1 MRNNRW
7 LQLLSLTAVTT
18 IAVGALTLPAFSF
31 DKGSVEK
38 EAVQKETGE
47 KGKGEKGAKLKALAK
62 ARKKAVAYSQ
72 NNASPPEI
80 NPAASNATRNG
91 HKPHQAPDPLQIAAQ
106 VDDLI
111 AAELNKAGV
120 PIAPRCN
127 DEDFL
132 RRASF
137 DIAGVAPTPPDITLF
152 GLDSNSHKRAV
163 TIDRLLASGDYSSNW
178 SRYWHDVIATRSTE
192 TRLQFLFP
200 ALQNFE
206 SWMKSQLAANRPWD
220 EITTAILTATGDI
233 KEHGQTAF
241 IISQRAEPDE
251 VAAETSRIFMG
262 IQLQCANCHD
272 HPTDSWK
279 REQFHSF
286 AAFFPRIQARPKGQ
300 PMMPQTVSLE
310 LVSFTPGPGNG
321 QGRGEFFKRIS
332 ENPDQFIRRMDKDG
346 DHKISREEAKQAPG
360 GQFERLFD
368 FGDADKDGFLTAAE
382 LKKIQP
388 PPQLMQPGRGAA
400 EYHMSDLQHPQAEG
414 KKLDPVFFLG
424 NLKAGSG
431 LSDMERRT
439 VLARYITSPGNP
451 WFAKAFVN
459 RIWGQLVGEG
469 FYMPIDDIGPERT
482 ANHPAALETLSTGFT
497 ASGYDIAWLFRA
509 ITNTEA
515 YQRQIRSHDPN
526 QTIPFAAAAPA
537 RLRADLLYD
546 SIATVLG
553 FKEQDQEQARQAN
566 EMTMGPYRLRGGRR
580 QEFHQLFA
588 FDPSTR
594 PEEINGTIP
603 QALFMMNSG
612 FVNNLIRATG
622 QTRLHQLL
630 DKYKNDDDAIMELF
644 ILVHA
649 REPSAKEVQ
658 TCRDYIREFNNR
670 QEAFEDI
677 LWSLL
682 NSTEFQSK
690 R

>member
-1 MRNNRW
+1 MRTKHW
-7 LQLLSLTAVTT
+7 PQLLSFAFVTSMMVAT
-18 IAVGALTLPAFSF
+18 LSLPAL
-31 DKGSVEK
+31 SV
-38 EAVQKETGE
+38 
-47 KGKGEKGAKLKALAK
+47 EKGAKPKGLDNASKKGLAYAQK
-62 ARKKAVAYSQ
+62 D
-72 NNASPPEI
+72 ASPPTI
-80 NPAASNATRNG
+80 NAAGSNGPTTNATG
-91 HKPHQAPDPLQIAAQ
+91 KAHHSHQAPDPLLVAAN
-106 VDDLI
+106 VDELI

-120 PIAPRCN
+120 SIAPRCN

-137 DIAGVAPTPPDITLF
+137 DIAGVAPTPQNITLF
-152 GLDSNSHKRAV
+152 GLDSNSHKRALA
-163 TIDRLLASGDYSSNW
+163 IDRLLAGSDYASNW
-178 SRYWHDVIATRSTE
+178 SRYWYDVIAPRATE

-220 EITTAILTATGDI
+220 AITTDILTATGDI

-286 AAFFPRIQARPKGQ
+286 AAFFPRMQTRPKGQ
-300 PMMPQTVSLE
+300 PMTPQTLSLE
-310 LVSFTPGPGNG
+310 LASFSPDSNNG
-321 QGRGEFFKRIS
+321 RGRGEFFKRIS
-332 ENPDQFIRRMDKDG
+332 ENPEQFIRRLDKDG

-360 GQFERLFD
+360 GQIERLFD
-368 FGDADKDGFLTAAE
+368 FGDANKDGFLTAAE

-388 PPQLMQPGRGAA
+388 PQMMPPGRGAA
-400 EYHMSDLQHPQAEG
+400 EYHMPDLQHPQAEG

-439 VLARYITSPGNP
+439 ALARYITSPGNP

-482 ANHPAALETLSTGFT
+482 ANHPAALDALSTGFT
-497 ASGYDIAWLFRA
+497 SSGYDIAWLFRA
-509 ITNTEA
+509 IVNTEA
-515 YQRQIRSHDPN
+515 YQRQIRSRDPN

-553 FKEQDQEQARQAN
+553 FKEQDQEQVSQAN
-566 EMTMGPYRLRGGRR
+566 EMPMGPYARR
-580 QEFHQLFA
+580 PNRRREFHQLFG

-594 PEEINGTIP
+594 PEEVNGTIP

-612 FVNNLIRATG
+612 FVNSLIRATG

-649 REPSAKEVQ
+649 REPSAREAQ